1 MEAKSILVKGAR
13 VHNLKGVNVEIPRGA
28 LVVITGVS
36 GSGKSSLAFDT
47 IYAEGYRRYVESL
60 SSYARQFLEVLEK
73 PDVDEITGLTPSIA
87 IDQKSVPKTPRSTVA
102 TVTEI
107 YDHLR
112 LLFARLGKPIC
123 PNCNIPISSQSV
135 REMVDAILS
144 LPEGTKAMLLA
155 PVVKKRKGEH
165 RELLASLRRNGFVR
179 ARIDGEIVR
188 LDQQIEL
195 DKNRHHTIEVVV
207 DRIKVSR
214 SERVRITDSVELA
227 LKISDGLLILWTPEG
242 ERVFSERFGCPYCG
256 FSISEISP
264 RLFSFNFPLGACP
277 ECKGIGKLITWEE
290 EFRKTAQVCP
300 VCGGARLKKE
310 ALCVLV
316 GGKNIYEVT
325 CMCVDE
331 ALEFFNSLEF
341 TGSEGVIA
349 ERLLKE
355 IRARL
360 EFLKRVGLGYITL
373 NRETATLSG
382 GEAQRVRLATQIGSG
397 LSGVTYVL
405 DEPTVGLHPRDTAM
419 LIENLKRLKD
429 LGNTVIVVEHDRD
442 VIEASDY
449 IVDLG
454 PGAGEYGGQVVFQG
468 PTKEIVNCRSSI
480 TGAYLSGK
488 ASIETPIRR
497 RIPKGF
503 LRFNGVNFRNLKGID
518 VEIPLGCFVCITG
531 VSGSGKSTLLM
542 DVIYPA
548 LARGRKRGF
557 KSMRV
562 FGRIDN
568 VILVDQSP
576 IGRTPRSNPATYV
589 GAFTP
594 IRELFAKVPEAR
606 ARGYTPSR
614 FSFNLKGGRCEKCS
628 GEGYI
633 KVDMLF
639 LPDLYV
645 KCDECNGKRY
655 NRETLEILYKG
666 KSIADVLD
674 MTVDEAL
681 KFFENIPAVRRK
693 LRTLKEVGLGYIRL
707 GQPATTLSGGEAQRV
722 KLAKELSKRDTGNT
736 LYILDEPTVGLHME
750 DVRKLV
756 EILHK
761 LVDRGNTV
769 VVIEHNLDVIKNA
782 DYIIDLGPE
791 GGENGGTIVA
801 EGTPEEVAKSENS
814 YTALFLR
821 RVLPHLQHVKR
832 GA

>member
-503 LRFNGVNFRNLKGID
+503 LRFNGVSFRNLKGID

-791 GGENGGTIVA
+791 GGENGGAIVA

>member
-165 RELLASLRRNGFVR
+165 KELLASLRRNGFVR

-503 LRFNGVNFRNLKGID
+503 LRFNGVSFRNLKGID